1 MQVPI
6 TGIALGALALGAP
19 WARSLARVH
28 AVVGTAY
35 MLFEEDAL
43 VRDGV
48 TVLGSKLRASR
59 RDWRAINVVTHVLP
73 LVLLMARRD
82 AAPAATVATAA
93 GVALAYACVADLPA
107 LYPTR
112 SPDRLAWYAG
122 AYAAMLALQW
132 RSAHVRRLFLD
143 LRERSAPA

>member
-1 MQVPI
+1 MQIPI

-19 WARSLARVH
+19 WARSLVRVH

-48 TVLGSKLRASR
+48 TVLGCKLRASR
-59 RDWRAINVVTHVLP
+59 RDWRAINVVTHMLP

-82 AAPAATVATAA
+82 SAPVTAA

-122 AYAAMLALQW
+122 AYAAGVALQW
-132 RSAHVRRLFLD
+132 RSAHVRRLFFD
-143 LRERSAPA
+143 LRGRSAPA